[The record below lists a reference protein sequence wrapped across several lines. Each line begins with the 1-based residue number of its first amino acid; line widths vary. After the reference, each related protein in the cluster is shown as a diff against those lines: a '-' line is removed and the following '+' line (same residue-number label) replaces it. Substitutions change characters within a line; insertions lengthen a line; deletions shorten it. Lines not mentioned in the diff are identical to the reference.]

1 MRPEPRAAA
10 QAAAGR
16 LKAWLADAAYPVWA
30 EVGFDPATGR
40 FREKIAQDGVP
51 LDLPSRG
58 RVPPRQI
65 YAFSVAPSLGWT
77 GDAAAVVR
85 QGLQTFLRD
94 HQRTDG
100 LIRPLGSPDDG
111 ASDARPVE
119 LYDQAFA
126 LFGLAAAHPF
136 VDGGLERAAIALR
149 LAIRAKLSHPA
160 GGFQAAWPPRTPLES
175 NPHMHLFEA
184 CLAWA
189 ALSPDP
195 AWQAMAEEIVD
206 LARSRFI
213 DPQRGVLRE
222 FFADDWRPAE
232 GLPGR
237 IVEPGHQF
245 EWAWLL
251 LQWSSATGD
260 TDLRRTG
267 LRLIELAETHGVDA
281 DRGVA
286 VDALLEDHSLHAPTA
301 RLWPQ
306 TERLKAAALAARLTG
321 DPAYWTM
328 AARAAE
334 GLELYFD
341 TPVPGLWRDRMTAD
355 GAFVEEPAPASSLY
369 HIVLAVAVL
378 AEELAATA

>member
-1 MRPEPRAAA
+1 
-10 QAAAGR
+10 
-16 LKAWLADAAYPVWA
+16 
-30 EVGFDPATGR
+30 
-40 FREKIAQDGVP
+40 
-51 LDLPSRG
+51 
-58 RVPPRQI
+58 
-65 YAFSVAPSLGWT
+65 
-77 GDAAAVVR
+77 
-85 QGLQTFLRD
+85 
-94 HQRTDG
+94 
-100 LIRPLGSPDDG
+100 
-111 ASDARPVE
+111 
-119 LYDQAFA
+119 
-126 LFGLAAAHPF
+126 
-136 VDGGLERAAIALR
+136 
-149 LAIRAKLSHPA
+149 
-160 GGFQAAWPPRTPLES
+160 
-175 NPHMHLFEA
+175 
-184 CLAWA
+184 
-189 ALSPDP
+189 
-195 AWQAMAEEIVD
+195 
-206 LARSRFI
+206 
-213 DPQRGVLRE
+213 VLRE

-260 TDLRRTG
+260 ADLRRTA

-281 DRGVA
+281 ARGVA
-286 VDALLEDHSLHAPTA
+286 VDALLEDLSRHAPTA

-341 TPVPGLWRDRMTAD
+341 TPVRGLWRDRMTAD
-355 GAFVEEPAPASSLY
+355 GAFIEEPAPASSLY